1 MGRICKQAVGPVH
14 KNALCQVHT
23 NTPLACWR
31 MSHPPGFVCAFVE
44 RKRPRVVGT
53 AADLKKEALGSRGA
67 PQNRGAER
75 GAPLLREETWPQMTS
90 GMNLPV
96 ASPGRAPSRVITQ
109 SPAVGFRSMLTGPGY
124 PVAMVTIA
132 RNAKSMCDL
141 QVMASARVRSP
152 PATAQGSPRASP
164 VNQRGRAPENF
175 SMTIGAATT
184 QGVLTPQQTVQT
196 TAGACIA
203 PGRSAAGPP
212 GERPAPRAPFQTGP
226 TATLGISSRK
236 APPPSV
242 RRTFTNVP
250 SAVWPTGTALR
261 SSSADRKS
269 LHVQIPGTAPTGRQI
284 SNSVSQELQSL
295 PFATARRMSPTRPAR
310 PVGPVNKLGS
320 SAAAPVRLQPSTSS
334 MLAPAKV
341 PPVSSLVNGRRD
353 EPDEVILRQVT
364 KLQNSLMQ
372 QIESTKQQ
380 IQRQSAFGAKAVNGL
395 NPQAVAAMTGTAAP
409 RLRAAWAPGMPAA
422 APAVPAAPASAPA
435 SAVPEPEPMPVL
447 ASDPVPVQ
455 LVEVGSLT
463 LPVNQ
468 VKRTEVPPEDGKL
481 ADALVNGHSPSRL
494 AAARIQRAWRRRRRS
509 RAKDPEDP
517 CAAKLLPKHFAA
529 QRIQRAWKIS
539 RWRRVFTA
547 DCKRDL
553 GWLGSLDWLQRHNML
568 YGTELAE
575 TEDLEWWYHQQAGA
589 PLDYEVDPWGCRKLR
604 EHLNR
609 MWFGAASPEGYEAK
623 AEATLPVHPAQ
634 PRTSQTNPAVP
645 VAQRPQKRASLGAP
659 RSLALGAL
667 AAGPRPVGTARSL
680 VAPVAIPMAGR
691 PAPLSSTISPRVEG
705 RHILS
710 ASVTTLHRCAS
721 PLMSRRPGAPGIPG
735 RLAMSATTS
744 SPIQTGHAYIPVQSL
759 GITTFLAMAYILP
772 VNSGM
777 LSLVIPGKRE
787 QLVCATALAS
797 FCGCWL
803 MGILS
808 NYPFMLAPG
817 MGTNA
822 FFTFTICLG
831 RGLSYQAAFAAVFV
845 AGCIFIT
852 LSITGLRTLMIR
864 LFPEGVKESIGA
876 GVGLFL
882 CFIAFQSSEGAAML
896 PRRMGLSVADP
907 ATLVTLNSLSPS
919 NYDSAKCPDR
929 LGFCRGTE
937 HSAFGYPFGTN
948 GDRSAKDFRIYVPT
962 SIIGSPSLDGL
973 SGALWEGFSA
983 ASDPATA
990 ATFWTAVATFC
1001 YTEARALTFCLAD
1014 LLDSSG
1020 TFFAVAKV
1028 AGLTD
1033 RRGNLP
1039 LARQNMAYLADAIAA
1054 LFGSMLGVS
1063 TVATFAESTAG
1074 VADGAKTGDR

>member
-1 MGRICKQAVGPVH
+1 V
-14 KNALCQVHT
+14 
-23 NTPLACWR
+23 
-31 MSHPPGFVCAFVE
+31 
-44 RKRPRVVGT
+44 
-53 AADLKKEALGSRGA
+53 
-67 PQNRGAER
+67 
-75 GAPLLREETWPQMTS
+75 LREETWHQMTS

-132 RNAKSMCDL
+132 RNAKSMCDW
-141 QVMASARVRSP
+141 QMMASARVRSP

-164 VNQRGRAPENF
+164 VNHRGRAPENF
-175 SMTIGAATT
+175 SMTIGAGPAAIT

-196 TAGACIA
+196 AGATGACIA

-212 GERPAPRAPFQTGP
+212 GEGPASRAPFQTGP
-226 TATLGISSRK
+226 GPATLGISSRK

-261 SSSADRKS
+261 SSSADRKY
-269 LHVQIPGTAPTGRQI
+269 VQMPGTAPGRQI
-284 SNSVSQELQSL
+284 TNSASQDLQSL

-310 PVGPVNKLGS
+310 PVGPANKLGA

-341 PPVSSLVNGRRD
+341 PAVSSLVSRRD

-395 NPQAVAAMTGTAAP
+395 NPQAVAAMTGTAP
-409 RLRAAWAPGMPAA
+409 RLRAAPGMQGMHAA
-422 APAVPAAPASAPA
+422 ASAPAVPTAPASAPA
-435 SAVPEPEPMPVL
+435 SALPEPEPMP
-447 ASDPVPVQ
+447 ADPVPVQ
-455 LVEVGSLT
+455 LAEVGSLT
-463 LPVNQ
+463 LPVTPSVQ
-468 VKRTEVPPEDGKL
+468 RTEVPTVQPEDGKL
-481 ADALVNGHSPSRL
+481 ADALFNGQSPSRL

-509 RAKDPEDP
+509 RADPEDP
-517 CAAKLLPKHFAA
+517 CVAKLLPKHFAA

-539 RWRRVFTA
+539 RWRRVFIT

-691 PAPLSSTISPRVEG
+691 TALSSTISPRVEG

-721 PLMSRRPGAPGIPG
+721 PLMSRRPGAPGAPGVPGVPG
-735 RLAMSATTS
+735 RLAMSATTT
-744 SPIQTGHAYIPVQSL
+744 SPI
-759 GITTFLAMAYILP
+759 
-772 VNSGM
+772 
-777 LSLVIPGKRE
+777 
-787 QLVCATALAS
+787 
-797 FCGCWL
+797 
-803 MGILS
+803 
-808 NYPFMLAPG
+808 
-817 MGTNA
+817 
-822 FFTFTICLG
+822 
-831 RGLSYQAAFAAVFV
+831 AA
-845 AGCIFIT
+845 
-852 LSITGLRTLMIR
+852 
-864 LFPEGVKESIGA
+864 
-876 GVGLFL
+876 
-882 CFIAFQSSEGAAML
+882 Q
-896 PRRMGLSVADP
+896 
-907 ATLVTLNSLSPS
+907 
-919 NYDSAKCPDR
+919 
-929 LGFCRGTE
+929 
-937 HSAFGYPFGTN
+937 
-948 GDRSAKDFRIYVPT
+948 
-962 SIIGSPSLDGL
+962 
-973 SGALWEGFSA
+973 SA
-983 ASDPATA
+983 AAPHGGWGHRPCQMNQAPLGPRWACFAPQIRRGSLQASPR
-990 ATFWTAVATFC
+990 V
-1001 YTEARALTFCLAD
+1001 TERRAD
-1014 LLDSSG
+1014 L
-1020 TFFAVAKV
+1020 VA
-1028 AGLTD
+1028 
-1033 RRGNLP
+1033 NC
-1039 LARQNMAYLADAIAA
+1039 
-1054 LFGSMLGVS
+1054 
-1063 TVATFAESTAG
+1063 
-1074 VADGAKTGDR
+1074 

>member
-1 MGRICKQAVGPVH
+1 
-14 KNALCQVHT
+14 
-23 NTPLACWR
+23 
-31 MSHPPGFVCAFVE
+31 
-44 RKRPRVVGT
+44 
-53 AADLKKEALGSRGA
+53 
-67 PQNRGAER
+67 
-75 GAPLLREETWPQMTS
+75 MTS

-175 SMTIGAATT
+175 SMTIGAGTAAIT
-184 QGVLTPQQTVQT
+184 QGVLTPQQTVQ

-284 SNSVSQELQSL
+284 SNSVSQDLQSL
-295 PFATARRMSPTRPAR
+295 PATARRMSPTRPAR
-310 PVGPVNKLGS
+310 PVGPVNKLGA

-409 RLRAAWAPGMPAA
+409 RLRAAPAPGMPAA
-422 APAVPAAPASAPA
+422 APARVPAAPASAPA
-435 SAVPEPEPMPVL
+435 SAVPEPEPMP
-447 ASDPVPVQ
+447 AEPVPVQ
-455 LVEVGSLT
+455 LAEVGSLT
-463 LPVNQ
+463 LPVNG
-468 VKRTEVPPEDGKL
+468 VKRTEVQPEDGKL
-481 ADALVNGHSPSRL
+481 AAALFNGQSPSRL

-509 RAKDPEDP
+509 RAKGPEDP
-517 CAAKLLPKHFAA
+517 CVAKLMPKHFAA

-547 DCKRDL
+547 DCKREL

-623 AEATLPVHPAQ
+623 DEATLPVHPAQ

-691 PAPLSSTISPRVEG
+691 PTPLSSTISPRVEG

-721 PLMSRRPGAPGIPG
+721 PLMSRRPGGAPGIPG
-735 RLAMSATTS
+735 RLAMGATTT
-744 SPIQTGHAYIPVQSL
+744 SPIAAQSAAPHGWGHRPCQMNQAPLGPRWACFAPQIRRGSL
-759 GITTFLAMAYILP
+759 
-772 VNSGM
+772 
-777 LSLVIPGKRE
+777 
-787 QLVCATALAS
+787 QAS
-797 FCGCWL
+797 PR
-803 MGILS
+803 M
-808 NYPFMLAPG
+808 
-817 MGTNA
+817 TE
-822 FFTFTICLG
+822 
-831 RGLSYQAAFAAVFV
+831 RGAV
-845 AGCIFIT
+845 A
-852 LSITGLRTLMIR
+852 SRRRAGLRGQDGE
-864 LFPEGVKESIGA
+864 P
-876 GVGLFL
+876 
-882 CFIAFQSSEGAAML
+882 
-896 PRRMGLSVADP
+896 
-907 ATLVTLNSLSPS
+907 
-919 NYDSAKCPDR
+919 
-929 LGFCRGTE
+929 
-937 HSAFGYPFGTN
+937 
-948 GDRSAKDFRIYVPT
+948 
-962 SIIGSPSLDGL
+962 GSRWP
-973 SGALWEGFSA
+973 
-983 ASDPATA
+983 
-990 ATFWTAVATFC
+990 
-1001 YTEARALTFCLAD
+1001 
-1014 LLDSSG
+1014 
-1020 TFFAVAKV
+1020 
-1028 AGLTD
+1028 
-1033 RRGNLP
+1033 
-1039 LARQNMAYLADAIAA
+1039 
-1054 LFGSMLGVS
+1054 
-1063 TVATFAESTAG
+1063 
-1074 VADGAKTGDR
+1074 

>member
-1 MGRICKQAVGPVH
+1 M
-14 KNALCQVHT
+14 
-23 NTPLACWR
+23 
-31 MSHPPGFVCAFVE
+31 
-44 RKRPRVVGT
+44 
-53 AADLKKEALGSRGA
+53 
-67 PQNRGAER
+67 
-75 GAPLLREETWPQMTS
+75 LREETWPQMTS

-132 RNAKSMCDL
+132 RNAKSMCDW

-175 SMTIGAATT
+175 SMTIGAGTAAIT
-184 QGVLTPQQTVQT
+184 QGVLTPQQTVQ

-284 SNSVSQELQSL
+284 SNSVSQDLQSL
-295 PFATARRMSPTRPAR
+295 PATARRMSPTRPAR
-310 PVGPVNKLGS
+310 PVGPVNKLGA

-353 EPDEVILRQVT
+353 EPDEVILQQVT

-409 RLRAAWAPGMPAA
+409 RLRAAPAPGMPAA
-422 APAVPAAPASAPA
+422 APARVPAAPASAPA
-435 SAVPEPEPMPVL
+435 SAVPEPEPMP
-447 ASDPVPVQ
+447 AEPVPVQ
-455 LVEVGSLT
+455 LAEVGSLT
-463 LPVNQ
+463 LPVNG
-468 VKRTEVPPEDGKL
+468 VKRTEVQPEDGKL
-481 ADALVNGHSPSRL
+481 AAALFNGQSPSRL

-509 RAKDPEDP
+509 RAKGPEDP
-517 CAAKLLPKHFAA
+517 CVAKLMPKHFAA

-547 DCKRDL
+547 DCKREL

-623 AEATLPVHPAQ
+623 DEATLPVHPAQ

-691 PAPLSSTISPRVEG
+691 PTPLSSTISPRVEG

-721 PLMSRRPGAPGIPG
+721 PLMSRRPGGAPGIPG
-735 RLAMSATTS
+735 RLAMGATTT
-744 SPIQTGHAYIPVQSL
+744 SPIAAQSAAPHGWGHRPCQMNQAPLGPRWACFAPQIRRGSL
-759 GITTFLAMAYILP
+759 
-772 VNSGM
+772 
-777 LSLVIPGKRE
+777 
-787 QLVCATALAS
+787 QAS
-797 FCGCWL
+797 PR
-803 MGILS
+803 M
-808 NYPFMLAPG
+808 
-817 MGTNA
+817 TE
-822 FFTFTICLG
+822 
-831 RGLSYQAAFAAVFV
+831 RGAV
-845 AGCIFIT
+845 A
-852 LSITGLRTLMIR
+852 S
-864 LFPEGVKESIGA
+864 
-876 GVGLFL
+876 
-882 CFIAFQSSEGAAML
+882 
-896 PRRMGLSVADP
+896 
-907 ATLVTLNSLSPS
+907 TLVAN
-919 NYDSAKCPDR
+919 C
-929 LGFCRGTE
+929 
-937 HSAFGYPFGTN
+937 
-948 GDRSAKDFRIYVPT
+948 
-962 SIIGSPSLDGL
+962 
-973 SGALWEGFSA
+973 
-983 ASDPATA
+983 
-990 ATFWTAVATFC
+990 
-1001 YTEARALTFCLAD
+1001 
-1014 LLDSSG
+1014 
-1020 TFFAVAKV
+1020 
-1028 AGLTD
+1028 
-1033 RRGNLP
+1033 
-1039 LARQNMAYLADAIAA
+1039 
-1054 LFGSMLGVS
+1054 
-1063 TVATFAESTAG
+1063 
-1074 VADGAKTGDR
+1074 